1 MNFKAVIPLAALGVA
16 LLGSPAHAQET
27 KGSGQAAFVV
37 DKGLAKTGKTVWSA
51 KGCMGC
57 HMIGKKLAAPDLNG
71 LYERRTAEWV
81 KSWLKNP
88 EPMFET
94 DAAVQ
99 AMVKEYNGLK
109 MPNMKLTDAQI
120 DQVMH
125 YIASEQK
132 AKKK

>member
-1 MNFKAVIPLAALGVA
+1 MKRVFLAAVIALGAGLVA
-16 LLGSPAHAQET
+16 APVHAQE
-27 KGSGQAAFVV
+27 SAPLVV
-37 DKGLAKTGKTVWSA
+37 DKNLAKAGKNVWSA

-57 HMIGKKLAAPDLNG
+57 HMIGKKMAAPDLNG
-71 LYERRTAEWV
+71 LYERRSVEWV
-81 KSWLKNP
+81 RTWLKTP

-94 DAAVQ
+94 DEAVK

-132 AKKK
+132 AKK